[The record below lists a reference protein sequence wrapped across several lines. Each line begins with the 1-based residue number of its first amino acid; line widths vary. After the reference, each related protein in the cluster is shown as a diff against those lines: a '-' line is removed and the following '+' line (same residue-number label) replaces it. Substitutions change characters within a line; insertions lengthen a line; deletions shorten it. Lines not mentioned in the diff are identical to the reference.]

1 MARPEPPRK
10 SPSPVLMKNSSGLF
24 GAETQTPSAR
34 RLSAPT
40 ERRGVPAAISSTPR
54 GAGIAGA
61 VGRPASVGVGAVV
74 GIPGT
79 CPLVPGAFASV
90 PGAFV
95 GAFFGVALTD
105 LAAFVAA
112 FAPAA
117 APFAAPLAAA
127 PAGVSLEGSPPIGRP
142 PRPLGNPLPKG
153 SSFRLLERRRILR
166 TVCLRRCF
174 LKAFSSS
181 ASCRLSSAFNS
192 FRWRA
197 FLRCAISSGS
207 LSPCFVT

>member
-1 MARPEPPRK
+1 MPRGRESNCSCPVTLRLGVLPFTAVSGRFPAPERRLYGVARPEPPRK

-24 GAETQTPSAR
+24 GVETQTPSAR

-79 CPLVPGAFASV
+79 CPLVPGAFVPV

-95 GAFFGVALTD
+95 GSFFGVALTD

-112 FAPAA
+112 FAPQQ
-117 APFAAPLAAA
+117 
-127 PAGVSLEGSPPIGRP
+127 
-142 PRPLGNPLPKG
+142 RPLRHP
-153 SSFRLLERRRILR
+153 
-166 TVCLRRCF
+166 
-174 LKAFSSS
+174 
-181 ASCRLSSAFNS
+181 
-192 FRWRA
+192 
-197 FLRCAISSGS
+197 
-207 LSPCFVT
+207 